1 MVSASTNFLSVA
13 KDLLAAVDCGD
24 SVSASESA
32 DPPRELDKEEE
43 AVPAFTSTEAF
54 SLCFEAGEVGGAD
67 DARGT
72 IGLFVDTDSSYFVA
86 TPALG
91 EDVMCRWICVL
102 SASLGMRT
110 SMGR

>member
-13 KDLLAAVDCGD
+13 KDLLAAVDCD

-54 SLCFEAGEVGGAD
+54 SLCFEAGEVGVL
-67 DARGT
+67 T
-72 IGLFVDTDSSYFVA
+72 MPV
-86 TPALG
+86 
-91 EDVMCRWICVL
+91 ERWVF
-102 SASLGMRT
+102 S
-110 SMGR
+110 